1 MLDSKFLINDVDDE
15 SYIDSLWSKDHR
27 GHNISK
33 SKGGSNKVENLEL
46 ENADINIISK
56 NVV

>member
-46 ENADINIISK
+46 EK
-56 NVV
+56 C